1 MNILTI
7 KQVFERKMAG
17 LGIEAEITFISQGM
31 LSIFVECERSYQL
44 AKKLLSTVSNIALH
58 SEDCD
63 EEIGYFAYYT
73 F

>member
-31 LSIFVECERSYQL
+31 LSIFNSSTCFSVSI
-44 AKKLLSTVSNIALH
+44 LSNNS
-58 SEDCD
+58 
-63 EEIGYFAYYT
+63 
-73 F
+73 